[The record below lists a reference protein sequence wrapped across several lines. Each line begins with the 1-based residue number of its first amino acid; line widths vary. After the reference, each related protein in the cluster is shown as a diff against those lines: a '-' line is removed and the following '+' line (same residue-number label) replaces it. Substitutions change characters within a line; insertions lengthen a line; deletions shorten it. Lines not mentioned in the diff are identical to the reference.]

1 RFINRTLLDSE
12 FRYTLFPLFYGVVFV
27 LGLIANSYVLFV
39 LQRMQDT
46 KAMNEICIY
55 MANLTVAH
63 LFFVCALP
71 FWIGYYHHRGDWR
84 YGDFLCRVTGVFFFI
99 NTYCSVL
106 FLAAISVNRYWAITR
121 PLDATSSDHWRRG
134 VAITAVI
141 WALTLSMSMPLTT
154 RSGLWPPLIIVGCL
168 VLVFF
173 LVVVCNLL
181 IARALLAPV
190 PYPASGTRP
199 CRCCEPWWG
208 CSWCASSPT
217 VWSRAPGH
225 WLYWRSRRA
234 GAEWTGTRQWL
245 NDAHQVTLMLMGRN
259 CLLDPVVYCFATRK
273 FRLYIKDN
281 LKKVGRGK
289 RCSETAITHISMV
302 ECKNVS
308 QRLHSEQQ
316 QLKV

>member
-1 RFINRTLLDSE
+1 SDLTEPTVESTMGMQEDLAVTRTVNLSTVIKRTLLDSD
-12 FRYTLFPLFYGVVFV
+12 FRYTLFPLFYCVVFV

-46 KAMNEICIY
+46 KAMNEIRIY
-55 MANLTVAH
+55 MANLTVTH

-71 FWIGYYHHRGDWR
+71 FCIGYYHHRGDWR
-84 YGDFLCRVTGVFFFI
+84 FLCRVTGVFFFI

-141 WALTLSMSMPLTT
+141 WALTLSMSMPHFFETGIQVDT
-154 RSGLWPPLIIVGCL
+154 GNVSRCFE

-190 PYPASGTRP
+190 PYPASGLQFIP
-199 CRCCEPWWG
+199 
-208 CSWCASSPT
+208 
-217 VWSRAPGH
+217 APGAVVGVFVVCFLPH
-225 WLYWRSRRA
+225 RVVQ
-234 GAEWTGTRQWL
+234 GPWTLAVLEIKEGW
-245 NDAHQVTLMLMGRN
+245 GRM
-259 CLLDPVVYCFATRK
+259 DW
-273 FRLYIKDN
+273 
-281 LKKVGRGK
+281 G
-289 RCSETAITHISMV
+289 
-302 ECKNVS
+302 
-308 QRLHSEQQ
+308 QRTIANSSS
-316 QLKV
+316 